1 MFSPETV
8 SEPMLAALVS
18 PTLMAP
24 TVTSPVMAGRPM
36 ASCWVDLPPISVVTT
51 SMVSGLVS
59 SMVSAGRLMF

>member
-36 ASCWVDLPPISVVTT
+36 ASCWVDLPPISW
-51 SMVSGLVS
+51 
-59 SMVSAGRLMF
+59 